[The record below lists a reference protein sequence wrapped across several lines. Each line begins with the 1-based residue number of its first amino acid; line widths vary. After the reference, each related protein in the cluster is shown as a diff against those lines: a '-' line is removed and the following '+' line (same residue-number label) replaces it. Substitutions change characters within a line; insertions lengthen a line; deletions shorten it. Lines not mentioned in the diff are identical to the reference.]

1 MAVPIRSSAVVS
13 AAGGRARRTRGARGT
28 RNRTASVLVFVADHA
43 LRLAFCAMFLAP
55 VAWVVLT
62 SLMSDTQSLTGEL
75 VPDPVQWSNYATVFD
90 RAPLLAY
97 AWNTLVI
104 CVLSTVGVLVSCVP
118 PAYAL
123 AVLRWRGRDR
133 VFVLVLATMM
143 LPAAVTLVPLYAIF
157 AQLGW
162 IGSFLPLV
170 VPAFL
175 GDAFSIFLL
184 RQFFLGIPQDL
195 VDSARIDGAGDL
207 RILWSVV
214 LRLARPA
221 IGAVAIFSFVYNWN
235 DLFAPLIYLSQNQK
249 LWTLSI
255 ALSQFKGLHHTD
267 WNLTMAA
274 AVLVMTPVILL
285 FFAAQRVFIEGVTFT
300 GVKG

>member
-1 MAVPIRSSAVVS
+1 VTARPQVQRTGLAP
-13 AAGGRARRTRGARGT
+13 GGRSQRARAGRPSRQP
-28 RNRTASVLVFVADHA
+28 LLLFVAQHA
-43 LRLAFCAMFLAP
+43 VQLAFAAMFLAP
-55 VAWVVLT
+55 VVWVILT
-62 SLMSDTQSLTGEL
+62 SLMTDRQSLTGDI

-104 CVLSTVGVLVSCVP
+104 CVISTIGVLVSCVP

-123 AVLRWRGRDR
+123 AVLRWRGRDG
-133 VFVLVLATMM
+133 VFLVVLATMM

-157 AQLGW
+157 AQMGW
-162 IGSFLPLV
+162 IGTFLPLL
-170 VPAFL
+170 VPSFL

-184 RQFFLGIPQDL
+184 RQFFLGIPPEL
-195 VDSARIDGAGDL
+195 IDSARIDGASDV
-207 RILWSVV
+207 RILRSVV
-214 LRLARPA
+214 LPIARPA

-274 AVLVMTPVILL
+274 AVLVMAPVILL

-300 GVKG
+300 GMKG

>member
-1 MAVPIRSSAVVS
+1 MAVPLFAPT
-13 AAGGRARRTRGARGT
+13 RARARGRHVRGT
-28 RNRTASVLVFVADHA
+28 RTGNGRPRPALVLVADHA
-43 LRLAFCAMFLAP
+43 LQLAFVVMFLAP

-62 SLMSDTQSLTGEL
+62 SLMSDQQALTGDL
-75 VPDPVQWSNYATVFD
+75 VPDPVQWSNYAKVFD

-104 CVLSTVGVLVSCVP
+104 CVLSTVGVIVSCVP

-123 AVLRWRGRDR
+123 SILRWRGRDR

-157 AQLGW
+157 TQLGW
-162 IGSFLPLV
+162 IGTFLPLI

-195 VDSARIDGAGDL
+195 IDSARIDGAGEV
-207 RILWSVV
+207 RILVSIVM
-214 LRLARPA
+214 RLARPA

-235 DLFAPLIYLSQNQK
+235 DLFAPLIYLSQNEK